1 MEKKND
7 DYKLDDD
14 DDDDY
19 DDYILCDENTNKFVD
34 IALNIEDNYVENNNS
49 NNSNNSLE
57 LMTLRQRSPSPYK
70 ISRSLLHNNF
80 STDSL
85 NTIQKKH
92 EKMITDISEKKTKK
106 TYIRYV
112 TILLNH
118 VLIQLSFLAILEPLL
133 FFNYIIGLE
142 EVMFYEQLDNITD
155 QTQNIISDETAQ
167 NTRDKFFY
175 NALITFIIY
184 EHQDI
189 DGTYNRLKESADNA
203 NDEAMKV
210 LSSLKYQAF
219 QMALILNLVT
229 FFYTIIVKY
238 IYKKS
243 IVKMLIHHI
252 TLIIFIGLFEIW
264 FFTTIGSKYF
274 PWSSD
279 EIYFHLFQCF
289 WIHTTDKFPE
299 LKGLEHNVTIT
310 CDT

>member
-1 MEKKND
+1 MEKKVD

-14 DDDDY
+14 Y
-19 DDYILCDENTNKFVD
+19 RITDENPNEFYD
-34 IALNIEDNYVENNNS
+34 IDIELNIENNNS
-49 NNSNNSLE
+49 ISNNNLE
-57 LMTLRQRSPSPYK
+57 LMSLRQRSPSPYK
-70 ISRSLLHNNF
+70 LSRSVLHENF

-274 PWSSD
+274 PWSGD

>member
-1 MEKKND
+1 MEKKVD

-14 DDDDY
+14 Y
-19 DDYILCDENTNKFVD
+19 RITDENPNEFDD
-34 IALNIEDNYVENNNS
+34 IDIELNIENSISNNN
-49 NNSNNSLE
+49 LE
-57 LMTLRQRSPSPYK
+57 LMSLRQRSPSPYK
-70 ISRSLLHNNF
+70 LSRSVLHENF

-92 EKMITDISEKKTKK
+92 EKMIIYISEKKTKN
-106 TYIRYV
+106 TFIRSV
-112 TILLNH
+112 SILLNH
-118 VLIQLSFLAILEPLL
+118 VLIQLSFLSILEPLL

-142 EVMFYEQLDNITD
+142 EVMFYEQLDNITE
-155 QTQNIISDETAQ
+155 QTQNIISDDTAK
-167 NTRDKFFY
+167 NTRDTYFY
-175 NALITFIIY
+175 DALITFIMY

-189 DGTYNRLKESADNA
+189 DGTYNRLKETADNA
-203 NDEAMKV
+203 NDEAMQL
-210 LSSLKYQAF
+210 LSSLKYQALK
-219 QMALILNLVT
+219 MALILNIVT

-243 IVKMLIHHI
+243 IIKMIIHHL
-252 TLIIFIGLFEIW
+252 TLIFFIGLFEIW

-289 WIHTTDKFPE
+289 WVHTTDKFPE

-310 CDT
+310 CDV

>member
-1 MEKKND
+1 MEKKVD

-14 DDDDY
+14 Y
-19 DDYILCDENTNKFVD
+19 RITDENPNEFDD
-34 IALNIEDNYVENNNS
+34 IDIELNIENNNS
-49 NNSNNSLE
+49 ISNNNLE
-57 LMTLRQRSPSPYK
+57 LMSLRQRSPSPYK
-70 ISRSLLHNNF
+70 LSRSVLHENF

-92 EKMITDISEKKTKK
+92 EKMIIYISEKKTKN
-106 TYIRYV
+106 TFIRRV
-112 TILLNH
+112 SILLNH
-118 VLIQLSFLAILEPLL
+118 VLIQLSFLSILEPLL

-142 EVMFYEQLDNITD
+142 EVMFYEQLDNITE
-155 QTQNIISDETAQ
+155 QTQNIISDDTAK
-167 NTRDKFFY
+167 NTRDTYFY
-175 NALITFIIY
+175 DALITFIMY

-189 DGTYNRLKESADNA
+189 DGTYNRLKETADNA
-203 NDEAMKV
+203 NDEAMQL
-210 LSSLKYQAF
+210 LSSLKYQALK
-219 QMALILNLVT
+219 MALILNIVT

-243 IVKMLIHHI
+243 IIKMIIHHL
-252 TLIIFIGLFEIW
+252 TLIFFIGLFEIW

-289 WIHTTDKFPE
+289 WVHTTDKFPE

-310 CDT
+310 CDV

>member
-1 MEKKND
+1 MEKKVD

-14 DDDDY
+14 Y
-19 DDYILCDENTNKFVD
+19 RITDENPNEFDD
-34 IALNIEDNYVENNNS
+34 IDIELNIENNNS
-49 NNSNNSLE
+49 ISNNNLE
-57 LMTLRQRSPSPYK
+57 LMSLRQRSPSPYK
-70 ISRSLLHNNF
+70 LSRSVLHENF

-92 EKMITDISEKKTKK
+92 EKMIIYISEKKTKN
-106 TYIRYV
+106 TFIRRV
-112 TILLNH
+112 SILLNH
-118 VLIQLSFLAILEPLL
+118 VLIQLSFLSILEPLL

-142 EVMFYEQLDNITD
+142 EVMFYEQLDNITE
-155 QTQNIISDETAQ
+155 QTQNIISDDTAK
-167 NTRDKFFY
+167 NARDTYFY
-175 NALITFIIY
+175 DALITFIMY

-189 DGTYNRLKESADNA
+189 DGTYNRLKETADNA
-203 NDEAMKV
+203 NDEAMQL
-210 LSSLKYQAF
+210 LSSLKYQALK
-219 QMALILNLVT
+219 MALILNIVT

-243 IVKMLIHHI
+243 IIKMVIHHL
-252 TLIIFIGLFEIW
+252 TLIFFIGLFEIW

-289 WIHTTDKFPE
+289 WVHTTDKFPE

-310 CDT
+310 CDV

>member
-7 DYKLDDD
+7 DYNLDDD
-14 DDDDY
+14 
-19 DDYILCDENTNKFVD
+19 YIICDEKSNEFVD
-34 IALNIEDNYVENNNS
+34 IGLNIEDNYVDNNSNSSNNNS
-49 NNSNNSLE
+49 NSNNSIE
-57 LMTLRQRSPSPYK
+57 LMTLRQRTPSPYK
-70 ISRSLLHNNF
+70 AFRSLLHEKF

-85 NTIQKKH
+85 NTIQRKH
-92 EKMITDISEKKTKK
+92 EKMITDINEKKPKK

-112 TILLNH
+112 AILLNH

-142 EVMFYEQLDNITD
+142 EEMFYEQLDNITE
-155 QTQNIISDETAQ
+155 QAQNIIPDETAQ
-167 NTRDKFFY
+167 NIRDQFFY
-175 NALITFIIY
+175 NPLITFIIY

-189 DGTYNRLKESADNA
+189 DGTYNNLKEAADNA
-203 NDEAMKV
+203 NDEAMQV
-210 LSSLKYQAF
+210 LSSLKFQAF

-229 FFYTIIVKY
+229 FFYTIIVKC

-274 PWSSD
+274 PWSAD

-299 LKGLEHNVTIT
+299 LKGLEHNITIT
-310 CDT
+310 CDV

>member
-7 DYKLDDD
+7 GYNLDDD
-14 DDDDY
+14 
-19 DDYILCDENTNKFVD
+19 YIICDENSNEFVD
-34 IALNIEDNYVENNNS
+34 IDVGLTIDVDNNN
-49 NNSNNSLE
+49 NKQFE
-57 LMTLRQRSPSPYK
+57 LVNLRQRSPSPYK
-70 ISRSLLHNNF
+70 IARSLLHDKF

-85 NTIQKKH
+85 NTIQRKH
-92 EKMITDISEKKTKK
+92 DKMIIDISEKKQKK
-106 TYIRYV
+106 TYIRHV
-112 TILLNH
+112 AILLNH
-118 VLIQLSFLAILEPLL
+118 VLIQLSFLSILEPLL

-142 EVMFYEQLDNITD
+142 EEMFYEQLDNITE
-155 QTQNIISDETAQ
+155 QAQNIISDETAQ